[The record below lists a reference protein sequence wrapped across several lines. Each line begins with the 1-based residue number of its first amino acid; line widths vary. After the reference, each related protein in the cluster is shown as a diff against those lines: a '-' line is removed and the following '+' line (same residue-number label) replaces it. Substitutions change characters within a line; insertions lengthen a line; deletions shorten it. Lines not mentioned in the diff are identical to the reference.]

1 MAKWASF
8 AELVAAKQQ
17 IDRDAVVKDLIT
29 ALRFY
34 ADNMN
39 YAEWGEGEGTAIQH
53 DEGDRARAILRKL
66 GAM

>member
-1 MAKWASF
+1 MAKWGSF
-8 AELVAAKQQ
+8 ADLVSAKQK
-17 IDRDAVVKDLIT
+17 IDRDAAVNDLIT
-29 ALRFY
+29 TLRWY
-34 ADNMN
+34 ADNTN